1 MRAIEL
7 WIAFLIAVVLLG
19 YTIKVANAGDDIL
32 YSKIKTI
39 EPEDVNGQYCF
50 TKIIIKQKG
59 DTIVKEEILECADG
73 RRGIDTPGYWELFA
87 QFYYRDVNVPEYC
100 RKYSGPE
107 HAFKSYGEVCLDK
120 QGKWEVK

>member
-50 TKIIIKQKG
+50 TKIIKKQKG
-59 DTIVKEEILECADG
+59 VTIVKEEILECADG

-100 RKYSGPE
+100 R
-107 HAFKSYGEVCLDK
+107 
-120 QGKWEVK
+120 

>member
-73 RRGIDTPGYWELFA
+73 S
-87 QFYYRDVNVPEYC
+87 VPEYC
-100 RKYSGPE
+100 RKYSRPE

>member
-73 RRGIDTPGYWELFA
+73 RVAFDGPTYWQLFSK
-87 QFYYRDVNVPEYC
+87 FYYAGVNVPKYC
-100 RKYSGPE
+100 RKYNRPK
-107 HAFKSYGEVCLDK
+107 HPYKTYGKVCLDEK
-120 QGKWEVK
+120 GNWK